1 MFDTVVNKIIQLIRG
16 QLYTDNSCSAIF
28 LVGGFSES
36 KYLQR
41 RIKKAFQHRIKHISV
56 PQQPIAAVARGAVK
70 YGIYKRCI
78 RNRVLK
84 YNYGKFGLRK
94 YKDSDPIHMM
104 RPSGFIPYFELL
116 ATKGT
121 IVGVNEAF
129 SEIYCPEYR

>member
-56 PQQPIAAVARGAVK
+56 PQQPIAVIVRGAVK
-70 YGIYKRCI
+70 YGINKKYIKS
-78 RNRVLK
+78 RVLK
-84 YNYGKFGLRK
+84 YTYGRLALRP
-94 YKDSDPIHMM
+94 YKTSDPID
-104 RPSGFIPYFELL
+104 RIKPSGYVRHFSLL
-116 ATKGT
+116 AKKGS
-121 IVGVNEAF
+121 IVKVDQKISQTLSPG
-129 SEIYCPEYR
+129 SR